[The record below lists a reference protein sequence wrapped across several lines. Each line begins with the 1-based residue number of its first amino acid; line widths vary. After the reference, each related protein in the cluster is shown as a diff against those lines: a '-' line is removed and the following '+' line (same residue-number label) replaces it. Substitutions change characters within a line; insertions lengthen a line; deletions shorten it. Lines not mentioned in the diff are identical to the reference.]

1 MGLIQGSFSG
11 SIIQACAGRPPIR
24 ASQSQE
30 RNVRSVETVLLRE
43 YGVVLIYRA
52 DFYVLAKDGIDT
64 RASTVIF
71 VGWLRRSVHVF
82 CNALLQHGA
91 SLKLHDNADPL
102 IKKPLR
108 LSA

>member
-1 MGLIQGSFSG
+1 MEYADYTGHLAFHVAIVGRSWTSLGLIQGSFSG

-82 CNALLQHGA
+82 CT
-91 SLKLHDNADPL
+91 
-102 IKKPLR
+102 
-108 LSA
+108 